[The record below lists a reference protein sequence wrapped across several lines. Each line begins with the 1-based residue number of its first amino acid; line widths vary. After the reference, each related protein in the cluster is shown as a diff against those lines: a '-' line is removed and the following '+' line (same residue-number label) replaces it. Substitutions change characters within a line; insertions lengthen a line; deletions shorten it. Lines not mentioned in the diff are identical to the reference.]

1 MTSHKISTK
10 TMARIAAVQVLYQ
23 YKIEDTDK
31 NIDLI
36 MQQIVKYYKDEGP
49 KSSEVRLLNK
59 PMKVRI
65 SISHFERLVKNVT
78 SNIIEIDKVISNN
91 LASEWLISSLP
102 LLLLAL
108 LRVGVGELQFLQD
121 VPSKVVI
128 NEFTDIASEMLDEN
142 EVGFVNSILDRI
154 SKQDR

>member
-1 MTSHKISTK
+1 MTSHKINTK

-23 YKIEDTDK
+23 YKIEDTEQ
-31 NIDLI
+31 NIELI
-36 MQQIVKYYKDEGP
+36 MQQIVKYYQDEGL
-49 KSSEVRLLNK
+49 KSSKVGLNK
-59 PMKVRI
+59 PIKIRV

-78 SNIIEIDKVISNN
+78 LNIPEIDKIISNN
-91 LASEWLISSLP
+91 LSSEWLIGSLP

-128 NEFTDIASEMLDEN
+128 NEYTDIASEMLDEN
-142 EVGFVNSILDRI
+142 EVGFVNSILDHI
-154 SKQDR
+154 SKRDR